1 MWKTSASRGRSPP
14 FMGSATHGAWS
25 GTWRAQGVGPGVP
38 GGVHGMARS
47 TVEPGHGDELPASAG
62 TRPFWEAVAQGTVD
76 MAVRIYEALAASQRD
91 VVLEESSR
99 ASASARVTLVSVL
112 RRARD
117 FAGAARVLEVDGAA
131 AEVAQLHEQAG
142 ALLPAAEA
150 WLRADEPARAA
161 AAFERGGALERALSL
176 YESLRAREAMARCLT
191 RLRRPM
197 EAAAVYRELGN
208 PHAELES
215 LRAVSPDIAV
225 ARREAVL
232 RMSALLDAQGESWR
246 ALVLLADALQEPE
259 LRGDIALQAEHTRL
273 LRHLNLNGG
282 PSVEPARAPPLPP
295 PPPDGYE
302 YLKAIPLFGELSLVD
317 MKDLYQ
323 LARPVQFARGATVL
337 AKGAPGSGLL
347 VLLEGTVD
355 VLVGP
360 EPGARLL
367 NTLGPGAFIGEVS
380 LILDGD
386 TSAQVC
392 ARTDVR
398 ALRVTRVDFQHYL
411 DTHEAAALRIL
422 RLFTEKL
429 AERVR
434 ALSA

>member
-1 MWKTSASRGRSPP
+1 
-14 FMGSATHGAWS
+14 
-25 GTWRAQGVGPGVP
+25 
-38 GGVHGMARS
+38 MARS
-47 TVEPGHGDELPASAG
+47 TVEPAHGDELPASTG

-76 MAVRIYEALAASQRD
+76 VAVRTYEALAASQRD
-91 VVLEESSR
+91 VVLAESAR
-99 ASASARVTLVSVL
+99 ASASARATLVSVL

-117 FAGAARVLEVDGAA
+117 FAGAARVLEMDGAA
-131 AEVAQLHEQAG
+131 ADAAQLHEQAG
-142 ALLPAAEA
+142 ALLLAAEA
-150 WLRADEPARAA
+150 WLRAGEPSRAA

-176 YESLRAREAMARCLT
+176 YQSLRAREGMARCLT

-232 RMSALLDAQGESWR
+232 RMSALLDAQGDSWR
-246 ALVLLADALQEPE
+246 ALVLLADALQAPE
-259 LRGDIALQAEHTRL
+259 LQGDIALRAEHTRL

-282 PSVEPARAPPLPP
+282 PSVEPARAP

-323 LARPVQFARGATVL
+323 LARPVQFAQGATVL
-337 AKGAPGSGLL
+337 EKGAPGSGLL

-367 NTLGPGAFIGEVS
+367 NTLGPGAFIGEIS

-392 ARTDVR
+392 ARTSVR

>member
-1 MWKTSASRGRSPP
+1 M
-14 FMGSATHGAWS
+14 
-25 GTWRAQGVGPGVP
+25 
-38 GGVHGMARS
+38 
-47 TVEPGHGDELPASAG
+47 
-62 TRPFWEAVAQGTVD
+62 
-76 MAVRIYEALAASQRD
+76 
-91 VVLEESSR
+91 
-99 ASASARVTLVSVL
+99 
-112 RRARD
+112 
-117 FAGAARVLEVDGAA
+117 
-131 AEVAQLHEQAG
+131 
-142 ALLPAAEA
+142 
-150 WLRADEPARAA
+150 
-161 AAFERGGALERALSL
+161 
-176 YESLRAREAMARCLT
+176 
-191 RLRRPM
+191 
-197 EAAAVYRELGN
+197 YRELGN

-246 ALVLLADALQEPE
+246 ALVLLADALQAPE
-259 LRGDIALQAEHTRL
+259 LRGDIALQAEHSRL

-323 LARPVQFARGATVL
+323 LARPLQFAQGATVL
-337 AKGAPGSGLL
+337 EKGAPGSGLL

-355 VLVGP
+355 VLAGP

>member
-1 MWKTSASRGRSPP
+1 
-14 FMGSATHGAWS
+14 
-25 GTWRAQGVGPGVP
+25 
-38 GGVHGMARS
+38 MARS
-47 TVEPGHGDELPASAG
+47 TMEPAHGDELPASTG

-76 MAVRIYEALAASQRD
+76 VAVRTYEALAASRRD
-91 VVLEESSR
+91 AVLAESSR
-99 ASASARVTLVSVL
+99 ASASARATLVSVL

-117 FAGAARVLEVDGAA
+117 FAGAARVLEMEGAA
-131 AEVAQLHEQAG
+131 ADVAQLHEQAG
-142 ALLPAAEA
+142 ALLLAAEA
-150 WLRADEPARAA
+150 WLRAGEPTRAA

-176 YESLRAREAMARCLT
+176 YQSLRAREGMARCLT

-232 RMSALLDAQGESWR
+232 RMSALLDAQGDSWR
-246 ALVLLADALQEPE
+246 ALVLLADALQAPE
-259 LRGDIALQAEHTRL
+259 LQGDIALQAEHTRL

-282 PSVEPARAPPLPP
+282 PSVEPARAQQP

-302 YLKAIPLFGELSLVD
+302 YLKAIPLFGELPLVD

-323 LARPVQFARGATVL
+323 LARPVQFAQGATVL
-337 AKGAPGSGLL
+337 EKGAPGSGLL

-367 NTLGPGAFIGEVS
+367 NTLGPGAFIGEIS

-392 ARTDVR
+392 ARTAVR

>member
-1 MWKTSASRGRSPP
+1 
-14 FMGSATHGAWS
+14 
-25 GTWRAQGVGPGVP
+25 
-38 GGVHGMARS
+38 MARS
-47 TVEPGHGDELPASAG
+47 TVEPGHGDELPASTG

-76 MAVRIYEALAASQRD
+76 VAVRIYEALAASQRD

-99 ASASARVTLVSVL
+99 ASAFARATLVSVL

-131 AEVAQLHEQAG
+131 ADVAQLHEQAG
-142 ALLPAAEA
+142 ALLLAAEA
-150 WLRADEPARAA
+150 WLRAGEPARAA

-176 YESLRAREAMARCLT
+176 YESLQAREAMARCLT

-246 ALVLLADALQEPE
+246 ALVLLADALQAPE
-259 LRGDIALQAEHTRL
+259 LRGDIALQAEHSRL

-323 LARPVQFARGATVL
+323 LARPLQFAQGATVL
-337 AKGAPGSGLL
+337 EKGAPGSGLL

-355 VLVGP
+355 VLAGP